1 MKTIKL
7 NVNNPLISAVE
18 VPDGDF
24 LEQARKLIGCEWIE
38 TVYLRGLKAPY
49 LMIVDEEGLLKANLM
64 NPIGSVLYGA
74 HEHGHLIAGDVVIAK
89 TVFDDYGECDLAW
102 LTDEEVNDAFEAI
115 RDVLKKFGVKYPD
128 KLI

>member
-24 LEQARKLIGCEWIE
+24 LEQARKLIGCEWIG
-38 TVYLRGLKAPY
+38 TVYPRGLKAPY

-74 HEHGHLIAGDVVIAK
+74 HEHGNLIVGDAVIAK

-102 LTDEEVNDAFEAI
+102 LTDEEAKEAFGSI
-115 RDVLKKFGVKYPD
+115 RETLGKFGVEYPD